1 MIIDYKY
8 FMLNWRIV
16 FLLFHKLAIQQRQL
30 CRIFNFKFIEM
41 SKSHFFIKFF
51 LILTIILVSSSCSKA
66 PVSDKLDISYQKY
79 IMPNGLQVI
88 LHADHSDPMI
98 SYAIMYHVGSS
109 RETPGKTGF
118 AHLFEHLLFGGS
130 ENVPSGTFDKIIE
143 GVGGTNNGFTQR
155 DITTYYEMFPKNA
168 LEKILWL
175 ESDRMGFFINSVT
188 PHTLSLQQNVVSNEK
203 RQREDNT
210 PYGFTD
216 YVVDKNLYP
225 ADHPY
230 NWEVIGEMADL
241 KNASLEDVK
250 AYYGKFYGP
259 NNATLVLA
267 GDFNADSVKILINKY
282 FGEIKSHGEVAKR
295 SAIIPVLAKT
305 VKLYHE
311 DNFANVPEITMVW
324 PVTQSYQKDT
334 YALDFLA
341 KVLADGKKAPLYKVL
356 VKEKKLT
363 SNTSAYNSSSEL
375 AGEFTITIRANE
387 GKTLKEIEAA
397 VFEAFDRFE
406 KDGITEKDIERV
418 KASSEKVFYEGITS
432 VLGKSF
438 QLAFYNTFLND
449 PGYIEKDIENIKAV
463 NMNDVKMV
471 YNKYIK
477 DKPHVVT
484 SFVPKGKIDLIAD
497 GSVPAGVKEE
507 NIKEASQV
515 EIAKTGDDKFVK
527 SPSIISRT
535 VEPPAGKA
543 PEVNVPVVWKAVLAN
558 GIQVY
563 GIQNK
568 ELPLVELNLVINGG
582 VLQDKIELPG
592 VAGMVAS
599 VLPQGTK
606 NKTPEELEEQTELLG
621 SSINMYVGREEM
633 TINAS
638 ALSRNFNKTAD
649 LLKEILLEPRWDTA
663 EFSMAQTRTKNSIIQ
678 AEAQPGRVASLIF
691 NKLLYGT
698 DNILGFSA
706 RGTKESI
713 EKIKL
718 NDLKN
723 YYENNFSPNISKIL
737 IAGNISKE
745 QVLAALK
752 PLETEWK
759 EKEVKLTA
767 CHIPP
772 NPEKSQ
778 IYFVDIPGSRQSVIY
793 IGYLALSRNDPDY
806 IKADFVNYRLGGAF
820 TSILNQILREE
831 KGYTYGASSYFMET
845 KVKAPFLVSTS
856 VRSDATF
863 ESVKIIKDEMGKYRN
878 GITENDLQFIKNCMI
893 LSNALRFETNGA
905 LVGMLATMSKYNL
918 PDDYIK
924 EEESVINNMTIE
936 EHKVITDKYIIPDKM
951 YYVIVG
957 DAATQMKPLEKIGF
971 GKPILTKP

>member
-1 MIIDYKY
+1 MNKIRTSFKLLA
-8 FMLNWRIV
+8 FLALIV
-16 FLLFHKLAIQQRQL
+16 AV
-30 CRIFNFKFIEM
+30 
-41 SKSHFFIKFF
+41 
-51 LILTIILVSSSCSKA
+51 TSCTKA
-66 PVSDKLDISYQKY
+66 PQPPADKLNISYEKY
-79 IMPNGLQVI
+79 VMPNGLQVI
-88 LHADHSDPMI
+88 LHTDHSDPMI

-188 PHTLSLQQNVVSNEK
+188 KHTLAVQQNVVSNEK

-225 ADHPY
+225 TDHPY

-241 KNASLEDVK
+241 KNSSIEDVK
-250 AYYGKFYGP
+250 AYYGHFYGP

-267 GDFNADSVKILINKY
+267 GDFNADSVKIMINKY
-282 FGEIKSHGEVAKR
+282 FGEIKPHGEVAKR
-295 SAIIPVLAKT
+295 SAMIPTLTKT

-324 PVTQSYQKDT
+324 PVPQSYQKDS
-334 YALDFLA
+334 YSLDFLA
-341 KVLADGKKAPLYKVL
+341 KILADGKKAPLYKVL

-375 AGEFTITIRANE
+375 AGEFTINIRANE
-387 GKTLKEIEAA
+387 EKSLKEIESA

-406 KDGITEKDIERV
+406 KDGITEKDVERV
-418 KASSEKVFYEGITS
+418 KASSEKAFYEGITS

-463 NMNDVKMV
+463 TVNDVKMV
-471 YNKYIK
+471 YDKYIK
-477 DKPHVVT
+477 NKPHIVT
-484 SFVPKGKIDLIAD
+484 SFVPKGKTDMAAE
-497 GSVPAGVKEE
+497 GSIPAGVKEE

-515 EIAKTGDDKFVK
+515 EIANTGEDKFEK
-527 SPSIISRT
+527 SPSSINRT

-543 PEVNVPVVWKAVLAN
+543 PEVNVPSVWKATLAN
-558 GIQVY
+558 GIRIF

-568 ELPLVELNLVINGG
+568 ELPLVELSLVINGG
-582 VLQDKIELPG
+582 VMQDKTELPG

-621 SSINMYVGREEM
+621 SSINMYAGREEM

-638 ALSRNFNKTAD
+638 ALSRNFDKTAG
-649 LLKEILLEPRWDTA
+649 LMKEIILEPRWDTA
-663 EFSMAQTRTKNSIIQ
+663 EFSMAQTATRNSIIQ
-678 AEAQPGRVASLIF
+678 AEAQPGRVASLLF

-698 DNILGFSA
+698 NNILGYNT

-713 EKIKL
+713 NKITLK
-718 NDLKN
+718 DLKD
-723 YYENNFSPNISKIL
+723 YYENNFSPDITKIL
-737 IAGNISKE
+737 IAGNVTRE
-745 QVLAALK
+745 QALAALK
-752 PLETEWK
+752 PFEAEWK
-759 EKEVKLTA
+759 SKEIKMNSYP
-767 CHIPP
+767 IPA

-793 IGYLALSRNDPDY
+793 TGYLALSRNDPDY
-806 IKADFVNYRLGGAF
+806 VKADFINYRLGGAF

-831 KGYTYGASSYFMET
+831 KGYTYGASSYFQEM
-845 KVKAPFLVSTS
+845 KVKAPFAVATS

-863 ESVKIIKDEMGKYRN
+863 ESVKIIKEEMEKYRK

-905 LVGMLATMSKYNL
+905 LIGMLSTMSKYDL

-924 EEESVINNMTIE
+924 REESIINNMTVE
-936 EHKVITDKYIIPDKM
+936 EHKAITDKYIIPDKM

-957 DAATQMKPLEKIGF
+957 DAVTQMNPLEKIGF
-971 GKPILTKP
+971 GKPVLVKP

>member
-1 MIIDYKY
+1 MNKIS
-8 FMLNWRIV
+8 FFFR
-16 FLLFHKLAIQQRQL
+16 LFA
-30 CRIFNFKFIEM
+30 
-41 SKSHFFIKFF
+41 
-51 LILTIILVSSSCSKA
+51 ILTLIVAGTSCTNTTQPPA
-66 PVSDKLDISYQKY
+66 DKLKISYEKY
-79 IMPNGLQVI
+79 VMPNGLQVI
-88 LHADHSDPMI
+88 LHTDHSDPMI
-98 SYAIMYHVGSS
+98 AYAIMYHVGSS
-109 RETPGKTGF
+109 REIPGKTGF

-130 ENVPSGTFDKIIE
+130 ENVAPGKFDKILE
-143 GVGGTNNGFTQR
+143 GAGGTNNGFTER

-168 LEKILWL
+168 LEKILWM

-188 PHTLSLQQNVVSNEK
+188 RHSLAVQQNVVSNEK

-216 YVVDKNLYP
+216 YVIDKNLYP

-250 AYYGKFYGP
+250 AYYEHFYGP

-267 GDFNADSVKILINKY
+267 GDFNPDSVKVLINKY

-295 SAIIPVLAKT
+295 SAMIPTLQKT

-311 DNFANVPEITMVW
+311 DNFANVPEITLVW
-324 PVTQSYQKDT
+324 PAPQSYQKET

-341 KVLADGKKAPLYKVL
+341 KILADGKKAPLYKVL

-363 SNTSAYNSSSEL
+363 SKTSAYNSSSEL

-387 GKTLKEIEAA
+387 GKSLKEIEDA

-418 KASSEKVFYEGITS
+418 KASSEKSFYEGINS
-432 VLGKSF
+432 VFSKSI

-463 NMNDVKMV
+463 TLNDVKLA
-471 YNKYIK
+471 YEKYIK
-477 DKPHVVT
+477 GKPHVVA
-484 SFVPKGKIDLIAD
+484 SFVPKGKPEMVAEN
-497 GSVPAGVKEE
+497 SVPAGVKEE
-507 NIKEASQV
+507 NINEASQV
-515 EIAKTGDDKFVK
+515 EIAGTGDDKVVK
-527 SPSIISRT
+527 SVSLIDRT
-535 VEPPAGKA
+535 AEPPSGKS
-543 PEVNVPVVWKAVLAN
+543 PEVNVPSVWKATLAN

-563 GIQNK
+563 GIQNT
-568 ELPLVELNLVINGG
+568 ELPLVELSLVINGG
-582 VLQDKIELPG
+582 ILQDKIDLPG

-606 NKTPEELEEQTELLG
+606 NKTPEELEEETELLG
-621 SSINMYVGREEM
+621 SSITMNAGREEM
-633 TINAS
+633 SVNVS
-638 ALSRNFNKTAD
+638 ALSRNFGKTTE
-649 LLKEILLEPRWDTA
+649 LLKEIILEPRWDTT
-663 EFSMAQTRTKNSIIQ
+663 EFALAQNRTKNAIIQ
-678 AEAQPGRVASLIF
+678 SEAQPRSVAGLLF

-698 DNILGFSA
+698 DNIFGYSA

-713 EKIKL
+713 RKINM

-723 YYENNFSPNISKIL
+723 YYEKNFSPSVSKIL

-745 QVLAALK
+745 QALDSLK
-752 PLETEWK
+752 PFETEWK
-759 EKEVKLTA
+759 SKEVKLNSYP
-767 CHIPP
+767 IPQSP
-772 NPEKSQ
+772 DKSQ

-793 IGYLALSRNDPDY
+793 VGYLALERNNPDY
-806 IKADFVNYRLGGAF
+806 VKADFVNYRLGGAF
-820 TSILNQILREE
+820 SSILNQILREE
-831 KGYTYGASSYFMET
+831 KGYTYGASSFFQEM
-845 KVKAPFLVSTS
+845 KVKAPFVVATS

-863 ESVKIIKDEMGKYRN
+863 ESLKIIKDEMEKYRN
-878 GITENDLQFIKNCMI
+878 GVNENDLQFIKNCMI

-905 LVGMLATMSKYNL
+905 LVEMLSTMSKYGL
-918 PDDYIK
+918 PDDYISK
-924 EEESVINNMTIE
+924 EENVIKNMTIE
-936 EHKVITDKYIIPDKM
+936 EHKAITDKYIIPDKM

-957 DAATQMKPLEKIGF
+957 DAATQLKPLEKIGF
-971 GKPILTKP
+971 GKPILVKP